1 MKTYIC
7 PICDHAMKGRYYCW
21 NCHEFIKNPYY
32 MEINYSLDRAIVKS
46 DEDTEIELNNK
57 KNTIQPRKAKTVQ
70 KAKKRHYHILWLFLI
85 YILFQ
90 IGIALYSKIPETT
103 IGKIKSKVERIFPEK
118 KQVKDVED
126 MELGEGNEIEFSSDW
141 SYETPDYNEIIT
153 KGEEST
159 GLTHFAIDGKEFTEE
174 IHQILNDSDFD
185 VIENA
190 EHMENYI
197 AFNAEQSEKYSY
209 FECIETFY
217 LTEDFM
223 EYYRIS
229 KDSVSGRLINTEVES
244 ADFDQVCFFIRA
256 AASLLFP
263 DNKRKPK
270 RVEKLNNYLE
280 RLLGEETYFSERIG
294 TMIISGYT
302 YTNQNKTRDKMAFH
316 ISLSSAENE

>member
-1 MKTYIC
+1 MKVYVC
-7 PICDHAMKGRYYCW
+7 PICDHAMEGRYYCR
-21 NCHEFIKNPYY
+21 NCHEFVRNPYY
-32 MEINYSLDRAIVKS
+32 MEINYSLDRAAVKS
-46 DEDTEIELNNK
+46 EGETEIELNNK
-57 KNTIQPRKAKTVQ
+57 KNTIQTTQKTE
-70 KAKKRHYHILWLFLI
+70 KRQYHILWLFLI

-90 IGIALYSKIPETT
+90 IGIVLYSKIPKAT
-103 IGKIKSKVERIFPEK
+103 IGEIKSKVERLFPEK
-118 KQVKDVED
+118 KQIKDVED

-141 SYETPDYNEIIT
+141 SYETPDYNEIVT
-153 KGEEST
+153 RGEEST
-159 GLTHFAIDGKEFTEE
+159 GLTHFAIDGKEF
-174 IHQILNDSDFD
+174 IKKLHQILNDADFD

-209 FECIETFY
+209 FENIKTFY

-229 KDSVSGRLINTEVES
+229 KDSVSGRLIDTEIES
-244 ADFDQVCFFIRA
+244 TDFDQVCFFVRA

-263 DNKRKPK
+263 NNKRKQK
-270 RVEKLNNYLE
+270 RVEKLDSYLE

-302 YTNQNKTRDKMAFH
+302 YTNKTTNQDKMAFH
-316 ISLSSAENE
+316 ISLSSAENA